1 MTDRPDRKAYK
12 RIKANVTNRRQIE
25 IAGLA
30 DYFSRV
36 PIKNLSRL
44 SRLK

>member
-1 MTDRPDRKAYK
+1 MTERPDRKAYK
-12 RIKANVTNRRQIE
+12 RIKANVTNRRQI
-25 IAGLA
+25 AGLA

-36 PIKNLSRL
+36 LIKNLSRL